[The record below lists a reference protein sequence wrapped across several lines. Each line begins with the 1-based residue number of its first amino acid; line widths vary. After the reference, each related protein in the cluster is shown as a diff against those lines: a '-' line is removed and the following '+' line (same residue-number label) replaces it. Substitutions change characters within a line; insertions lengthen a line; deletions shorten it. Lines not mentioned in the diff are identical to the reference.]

1 MSDTDDPLF
10 DRVVELCGF
19 SAYVGPGA
27 VRRSLAEGGCVG
39 RAGID
44 DYRRALP
51 ALKRRL
57 EVYVPEPEAKARIE
71 QIERALDTPLEAK
84 PRGKAGAAPE
94 DETKWGKRRFG
105 KTVAILQQAR
115 DGLEDDD

>member
-27 VRRSLAEGGCVG
+27 VRRSLAEGGCEG
-39 RAGID
+39 RAGVD

-57 EVYVPEPEAKARIE
+57 EVYVPEAEAKARIE
-71 QIERALDTPLEAK
+71 QIERALDTPLQ
-84 PRGKAGAAPE
+84 PKARVPAVPE

-115 DGLEDDD
+115 DGLDDPDE